1 MKEFKLITR
10 EVQQP
15 IYLKEDPLDETFSE
29 PLLLFRTA
37 NETIESAKLKPIPRM
52 LLSEF
57 WHEDEICILF
67 ADTNTGKSIF
77 GVQIADSI
85 SKGIP
90 IKGFKM
96 TAKCQKVF
104 FFDFELSEKQFENR
118 YSVNYG
124 NHYIFSPN
132 FYRIEINS
140 KCVDFLNFEQK
151 LFQEI
156 ENAIV
161 EHGCKVL
168 IVDNLT
174 YLKTQTTETS
184 KEALPLMK
192 LLKDLK
198 LKYDLSI
205 LVLAHT
211 PKRNQSSPI
220 NINDLAGS
228 RQLANFTDSAFAI
241 GQSSKD
247 KSFRYIKQ
255 IKARATEKM
264 YESENVILCMVGK
277 TDNFLG
283 FEFID
288 YVNEAQHLAVMET
301 KGKDELEEAILALK
315 TEYPDI
321 SGYAIAQRLG
331 INKMKVKRVF
341 ERNGI
346 SIPKEE

>member
-1 MKEFKLITR
+1 MKEFKLIT
-10 EVQQP
+10 
-15 IYLKEDPLDETFSE
+15 KEIIKPDNLYESKSSE

-37 NETIESAKLKPIPRM
+37 NECIQSAKLKPVPKM
-52 LLSEF
+52 LFSEF

-67 ADTNTGKSIF
+67 ADTNVGKSILA
-77 GVQIADSI
+77 VQIADSI
-85 SKGIP
+85 SKGQP

-96 TAKCQKVF
+96 TALCQKVLY
-104 FFDFELSEKQFENR
+104 FDFELSEKQFENR
-118 YSVNYG
+118 YSMNYQ
-124 NHYIFSPN
+124 NHYTFFSY

-151 LFQEI
+151 LFHEI
-156 ENAIV
+156 ENAIINL
-161 EHGCKVL
+161 GAKVL

-198 LKYDLSI
+198 LKYNLSI

-211 PKRNQSSPI
+211 PKRNHSSPI
-220 NINDLAGS
+220 NINDIAGS

-264 YESENVILCMVGK
+264 YESENVILCMIGK
-277 TDNFLG
+277 TINFLG

-288 YVNEAQHLAVMET
+288 YVYESQHLAVQET
-301 KGKDELEEAILALK
+301 KAKDELEDAILELK
-315 TEYPDI
+315 KEHPDI

-346 SIPKEE
+346 SILNENSNS